1 VGADTGDT
9 TPTNG
14 DSDRF
19 RGVVDEMQ
27 MFVWGST
34 YDITTNT
41 VTNLGQ
47 FNFATDNE
55 YAASHLTGVAG
66 DVNQSGSFTQ
76 ADIDTFVANWLSQ
89 KLVNNVQVG
98 DMTTILKG
106 DLNFDGI
113 TNLSDMAILRGAIA
127 GSGSGSS
134 FDMTALNN
142 LGVPEPATWLL
153 GALSLAGF
161 VATVRRKRSSR

>member
-1 VGADTGDT
+1 VSN
-9 TPTNG
+9 NG

-34 YDITTNT
+34 YDSSTNT
-41 VTNLGQ
+41 ITNLGQ
-47 FNFATDNE
+47 FSFATDNA
-55 YAASHLTGVAG
+55 YAASHLTGVPG
-66 DVNQSGSFTQ
+66 DVNQSGTFTQ
-76 ADIDTFVANWLSQ
+76 ADVDDFVVNWQYQ

-106 DLNFDGI
+106 DLNFDGV
-113 TNLSDMAILRGAIA
+113 TNLSDMAILRSAIA

-134 FDMTALNN
+134 FDLTILNN

-153 GALSLAGF
+153 GTLSLIGLL
-161 VATVRRKRSSR
+161 ATARTKRVNRQ